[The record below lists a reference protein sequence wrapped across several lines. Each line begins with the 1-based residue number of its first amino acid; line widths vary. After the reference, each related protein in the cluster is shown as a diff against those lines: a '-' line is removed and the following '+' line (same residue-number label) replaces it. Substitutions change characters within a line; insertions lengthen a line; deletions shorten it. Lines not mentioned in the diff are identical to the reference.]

1 MADFGF
7 TEGDFARLAAVPL
20 IPLGAFFVQTL
31 VGRFGPRKG
40 DWIPVGALAVA
51 AALGIFEFAKCLTVG
66 DPAFRVEWREAFDWI
81 PGPAESRASFGILY
95 DNLSATMTAAVGLI
109 AFLIHLFS
117 VGYMH
122 GDRRYASFFAH
133 LCLFSFGML
142 GLVLSDNFLSFFACW
157 EVMGLCSYLLI
168 GHFSEKPSAA
178 AACKKAFLTTRIGDV
193 CLFLGIAILWTRL
206 HTFRFTELW
215 DAVPRVLAENGG
227 AYPGWLV
234 TAGLL
239 IFGGAVG
246 KSAQF
251 PLHVWLPDAMEGPT
265 PVSAMI
271 HAATMVAAGVFL
283 TARAF
288 LFLSPEA
295 RIAVALVGSFTAI
308 FAATIGICQTDIK
321 RVLAYSTISQLGFMI
336 AGIGVGGI
344 AAGLFHMVTH
354 AAFKACLFLG
364 SGSVIHAVHTQE
376 MPQMGGLR
384 RRMPITYGT
393 MLVSTLAIAG
403 VPLFAGFYSKDAILA
418 STLVQAMEHGSLL
431 HALPAIFL
439 FVAAGTTAFY
449 MFRLIILTFH
459 GEPRDPHKFEH
470 AHESPWVMTVPL
482 IVLGA
487 LAVFGGSAWILNGD
501 VLGHHPWFLELGKG
515 LPGMVVAEGEA
526 AHLEHEAHGIA
537 MWGSIGVA
545 GAGILLAFVFYQWR
559 RLSAAAWAERFGAV
573 HRWVKNKYYVDEFYL
588 ATVVRFVMFLTAVQ
602 RWFDVWIVDGLVN
615 LVGGIGRAAAALSG
629 WFDRWVVDGAVNLV
643 GWLTQLWG
651 GVARLFQTGRVQTYV
666 AWGVAGAVGA
676 AAVVLWMA

>member
-1 MADFGF
+1 MPPGFGHADLL
-7 TEGDFARLAAVPL
+7 RLAA
-20 IPLGAFFVQTL
+20 IPLLPLVAFFVQTL
-31 VGRFGPRKG
+31 LGRFGPRKG
-40 DWIPVGALAVA
+40 DWIPVL
-51 AALGIFEFAKCLTVG
+51 ALGIAAVLGVVEFGKVIIQKPW
-66 DPAFRVEWREAFDWI
+66 DPAFRAEWPGLFDWI
-81 PGPAESRASFGILY
+81 PGAAGAKASFGILY
-95 DNLSATMTAAVGLI
+95 DNLSATMTAAVGLV

-133 LCLFSFGML
+133 LSLFSFGML
-142 GLVLSDNFLSFFACW
+142 GLVLSDNFVSFFVCW

-206 HTFRFTELW
+206 GTFRFTELW
-215 DAVPRVLAENGG
+215 EAVPRVLAENGG

-234 TAGLL
+234 AAGLL

-295 RIAVALVGSFTAI
+295 RLVVALVGSFTAI

-321 RVLAYSTISQLGFMI
+321 RVLAYSTVSQLGYMI

-344 AAGLFHMVTH
+344 AAGLFHMITH
-354 AAFKACLFLG
+354 ATFKACLFLG

-403 VPLFAGFYSKDAILA
+403 VPLFAGFYSKDAILGSVLA
-418 STLVQAMEHGSLL
+418 HAMERRSLVD
-431 HALPAIFL
+431 ALPAIFL
-439 FVAAGTTAFY
+439 FVAAGMTAFY
-449 MFRLIILTFH
+449 MFRLLILTFH
-459 GEPRDPHKFEH
+459 GAPRDRHAFEH
-470 AHESPWVMTVPL
+470 AHESPPVMTIPL
-482 IVLGA
+482 FILAFFA
-487 LAVFGGSAWILNGD
+487 LSGGWLFGRS
-501 VLGHHPWFLELGKG
+501 WFLQLGKG
-515 LPGMVVAEGEA
+515 LPGMVEPTGHAAEV
-526 AHLEHEAHGIA
+526 EHEAHGLA
-537 MWGSIGVA
+537 LGGSLLAA
-545 GAGILLAFVFYQWR
+545 GLGILLAFAFYQWKK
-559 RLSAAAWAERFGAV
+559 LSAAAWAQRWGAV
-573 HRWVKNKYYVDEFYL
+573 HRCVKNKYYVDEFYL
-588 ATVVRFVMFLTAVQ
+588 ATVVPLVLGLTAVQ
-602 RWFDVWIVDGLVN
+602 RWFDVRIVDGLVDGAGA
-615 LVGGIGRAAAALSG
+615 LGRLGAAISG

-651 GVARLFQTGRVQTYV
+651 GVARLFQTGRIQTYV
-666 AWGVAGAVGA
+666 AFGVAGAVA
-676 AAVVLWMA
+676 AAALVLMA